1 MALRCLNFVKN
12 ISRNKSIISFV
23 RHNSFNITE
32 KERAIPAKTFKT
44 ENNVTY
50 LEDPDTFGTIS
61 KIPIIKDEIIEDE
74 GDLQE
79 ENFQSSRPLKSQQ
92 LTIKQYSDIIKQYVQ
107 NKRIKEA
114 LDVLEVRMLKEDR
127 VKPENYIYNILIGAC
142 AEVGYTKRAFKL
154 YNDMKKRALKPT
166 GDTYTCLFEACM
178 NSPWKE
184 NGLKLA
190 RNLRN
195 LMIEKGVEPNLT
207 NYNVMIKAFGRC
219 GDLPMAFKIVDE
231 MISKK
236 IKIRV
241 HTFNHLLHACITDK
255 ESGLRH
261 ALIVW
266 RKMLTLREKPNIY
279 SFNLILKCVKEC
291 NLGSKD
297 DIQELINIIQ
307 GSILQANN
315 KSNRPLQIDSSKNK
329 DSKDEIKLL
338 SPSSVS
344 KDNDNELQ
352 NSYDHSANQLLP
364 IPLNEEQGNTNQNK
378 ENSITL
384 RFVTQNTPS
393 KTNQSVPNLLS
404 QTLQL
409 EQVYGLQEVKK
420 VQDKFA
426 IVGGQDDFLEQMA
439 FYSVKPDIK
448 VFTQMLEVIDNNIEA
463 ENKVL
468 CTIKSMKLL
477 PDIEFYNMLIK
488 KRCLRLDYENAFAVK
503 EIIEKESK
511 RRMRLPNKKRRLK
524 VNIMTYG
531 ILAMACKTKEDGE
544 KLLNEMKEKQLKVN
558 IQILGTL
565 LRHGTANSKFGYV
578 LYVMDIVKQENLKPN
593 DIFMKHLELF
603 NEKCEAI
610 VKKYKQKQ
618 VNSVFVDAYNGFSK
632 SYSKWLTEVNI
643 EETLQ
648 IEDPWK
654 QFQEP
659 HPETVQRETFKIDEP
674 KRFYKRNR
682 KFVPLIVKVN

>member
-1 MALRCLNFVKN
+1 MTYKPGLNSHPHFPRGDTQRKSMDGAFAYVK
-12 ISRNKSIISFV
+12 
-23 RHNSFNITE
+23 
-32 KERAIPAKTFKT
+32 KEPTSATKTFKT

-61 KIPIIKDEIIEDE
+61 KIPIIKDKVIEDE
-74 GDLQE
+74 GDIQE

-184 NGLKLA
+184 NGLKYA

-195 LMIEKGVEPNLT
+195 LMIEKGIEPNLT

-291 NLGSKD
+291 NLGCKE

-307 GSILQANN
+307 ATIPQANN
-315 KSNRPLQIDSSKNK
+315 KSNKPLHIDSSKEK
-329 DSKDEIKLL
+329 PSKDEIKLL
-338 SPSSVS
+338 SPSSDIKLQNTYDQS
-344 KDNDNELQ
+344 ANELL
-352 NSYDHSANQLLP
+352 S
-364 IPLNEEQGNTNQNK
+364 IPLNEEQDNTRQTK

-393 KTNQSVPNLLS
+393 ITNQSVPNLLS

-409 EQVYGLQEVKK
+409 EQVYGLQEVNT

-448 VFTQMLEVIDNNIEA
+448 IFTQMLEVIENNIEA

-488 KRCLRLDYENAFAVK
+488 KRCLRLHYDNAFAVK

-511 RRMRLPNKKRRLK
+511 RRNRLPNKKHRLK

-565 LRHGTANSKFGYV
+565 LRHGTANFKFGYI

-593 DIFMKHLELF
+593 DIFMKHIELF
-603 NEKCEAI
+603 NEKCEVI

-618 VNSVFVDAYNGFSK
+618 NNSVFVSAYNGFSK

-643 EETLQ
+643 EDTLK

-674 KRFYKRNR
+674 KKFYKRNR

>member
-12 ISRNKSIISFV
+12 ISRNKSIIYFV

-32 KERAIPAKTFKT
+32 KERASAAKTFKT

-291 NLGSKD
+291 NLGSKE
-297 DIQELINIIQ
+297 DIQELINIIKAT
-307 GSILQANN
+307 ILQANN
-315 KSNRPLQIDSSKNK
+315 KSNRPLQIDSSKDK
-329 DSKDEIKLL
+329 HSKDEIKLLL

-364 IPLNEEQGNTNQNK
+364 IPLNEEQDNTSQNK

-384 RFVTQNTPS
+384 RFVTQNKPS

-409 EQVYGLQEVKK
+409 EQVYGLQEVNK

-448 VFTQMLEVIDNNIEA
+448 IFTQMLEVIDNNIEA

-488 KRCLRLDYENAFAVK
+488 KRCLRLDYDNAFAVK

-610 VKKYKQKQ
+610 YKQKQ

-643 EETLQ
+643 EETLK

-654 QFQEP
+654 QFQET
-659 HPETVQRETFKIDEP
+659 HPETVQREIFKIDEP

>member
-32 KERAIPAKTFKT
+32 KERVNACKTFKT

-61 KIPIIKDEIIEDE
+61 KITIVKDEIIEDE

-92 LTIKQYSDIIKQYVQ
+92 LTIKQYSDIIKQYVK

-184 NGLKLA
+184 NGLKHA

-241 HTFNHLLHACITDK
+241 HTFNHLLHACISDK

-291 NLGSKD
+291 NLGCKE

-307 GSILQANN
+307 ATILQANN
-315 KSNRPLQIDSSKNK
+315 KFNKPLQIDSSK
-329 DSKDEIKLL
+329 DSQDEIKLL
-338 SPSSVS
+338 SPSSVTI
-344 KDNDNELQ
+344 DNDIKLENT
-352 NSYDHSANQLLP
+352 YDHSANQLLP
-364 IPLNEEQGNTNQNK
+364 IPLNEEQDNTSHTI

-384 RFVTQNTPS
+384 RFVTQKTTS
-393 KTNQSVPNLLS
+393 KTNLGVPNLLS

-409 EQVYGLQEVKK
+409 EQVCGLQEVNT

-439 FYSVKPDIK
+439 LYSVKPDIK
-448 VFTQMLEVIDNNIEA
+448 IFTQMLEVIDNNIEA

-468 CTIKSMKLL
+468 CTIKAMKLK

-488 KRCLRLDYENAFAVK
+488 KRCLRLDYDNAFAVK
-503 EIIEKESK
+503 EMIEKESK

-578 LYVMDIVKQENLKPN
+578 LYIMDIVKQENLKPN

-618 VNSVFVDAYNGFSK
+618 INSVFVVAYDGFSQ

-643 EETLQ
+643 EDTLK

-659 HPETVQRETFKIDEP
+659 HPETVQREIFKIDEP

-682 KFVPLIVKVN
+682 KFVPFTVKVN